1 MSDFNL
7 AIPVVLENEG
17 GYVNDPNDLGG
28 ETNYGISKRCL
39 SPNTRVLTSDLQ
51 WVEAHTLTPGQ
62 ELLAFD
68 EMPERRGKLNIRR
81 FKRSIVEAISTVIL
95 PSSRVTT
102 DKREIIAGDDHLW
115 LRRWG
120 SHKIFDWCKTKDL
133 LKARGKWTNGVKVLL
148 ASVFEPWEKN
158 NSREAGYLA
167 AVLDGEGHVG
177 GSDISFSQKTGN
189 PLVQQAQECAASLG
203 FALKRGNERHGVST
217 YTFVNVEKTPYFS
230 LQVAGALGARRLLH
244 RLSDSLLGKSVAST
258 YVKHDLVLDV
268 ESVGKQEL
276 IGLSTSTKTVIA
288 EGLLTHNSYPDVD
301 IKNLTVA
308 QATAIYLRDFW
319 KFEGI
324 VDQGV
329 ATKVFDS
336 YVNMEHTAIKILQT
350 LLGLTA
356 DGVYGPNTE
365 AAVNSRSPLLIL
377 NAYRLQLAQH
387 YRNIVLAKPQE
398 AEFLAGWLRR
408 AQQ

>member
-28 ETNYGISKRCL
+28 ETNYGISK
-39 SPNTRVLTSDLQ
+39 
-51 WVEAHTLTPGQ
+51 
-62 ELLAFD
+62 
-68 EMPERRGKLNIRR
+68 
-81 FKRSIVEAISTVIL
+81 
-95 PSSRVTT
+95 
-102 DKREIIAGDDHLW
+102 
-115 LRRWG
+115 
-120 SHKIFDWCKTKDL
+120 
-133 LKARGKWTNGVKVLL
+133 
-148 ASVFEPWEKN
+148 
-158 NSREAGYLA
+158 A
-167 AVLDGEGHVG
+167 A
-177 GSDISFSQKTGN
+177 
-189 PLVQQAQECAASLG
+189 
-203 FALKRGNERHGVST
+203 
-217 YTFVNVEKTPYFS
+217 
-230 LQVAGALGARRLLH
+230 
-244 RLSDSLLGKSVAST
+244 
-258 YVKHDLVLDV
+258 
-268 ESVGKQEL
+268 
-276 IGLSTSTKTVIA
+276 
-288 EGLLTHNSYPDVD
+288 YPDVD